1 MELIYIFVGRM
12 KKIVILQHNT
22 NDPHLNRGTWWP
34 YSEMLQTDSRI
45 LKATLSIKK
54 LKIGTPSSWII
65 LARLFLEV
73 IKRIVLITCYK
84 QSIEHLF
91 LKQDQL
97 WYQSLTLK
105 QSTGN
110 IKDPTSFLWRK
121 QNMFLPEGIPIIP
134 SKQYNEIWKAPNS
147 PISRNISSICMLFL
161 LSFDSTCKFL

>member
-1 MELIYIFVGRM
+1 M

-22 NDPHLNRGTWWP
+22 SDPHLNRETWWP
-34 YSEMLQTDSRI
+34 YSEMLQIDSQI
-45 LKATLSIKK
+45 LNATLSIKK
-54 LKIGTPSSWII
+54 LKIVTPSSWTI

-73 IKRIVLITCYK
+73 IKRIVLITCNK
-84 QSIEHLF
+84 ESVELLF
-91 LKQDQL
+91 LKPDQL

-134 SKQYNEIWKAPNS
+134 NKQYNEIWKGPNS

-161 LSFDSTCKFL
+161 LSFGSTCKFL